1 MKSLATFKT
10 LFYGLFLAYTVL
22 AQVAAQENELE
33 IITEDWAPYNYLE
46 NGVVTGFSVEIV
58 QAIMAELGES
68 HKITLYP
75 GGRGESMLD
84 NQSNIMSFSLF
95 RTPAREQQYKWI
107 GPISKEAIYFY
118 KRKNDTRIFKTFSD
132 IEKVKKISVAHKGLV
147 LSFVEAKGLTNIHK
161 MPKIEAQFRHVLM
174 GRADLSVNA
183 TPLGV
188 AYYLKKLNKTTDA
201 LVKTQVKLLEFPLYI
216 ACSKKIPDSV
226 INKWQ
231 QAFEKVKASGQY
243 QRIYSKYLH

>member
-1 MKSLATFKT
+1 MTSLAALKT
-10 LFYGLFLAYTVL
+10 LFCGMFLACTAL
-22 AQVAAQENELE
+22 TQVTAQEKELE

-68 HKITLYP
+68 YIISLYP
-75 GGRGESMLD
+75 GARGESMLD
-84 NQSNIMSFSLF
+84 NLPNILSFSLF
-95 RTPAREQQYKWI
+95 RTPAREEQYKWI

-118 KRKNDTRIFKTFSD
+118 KRKNDIRTFKTFSD
-132 IEKVKKISVAHKGLV
+132 IEKVNKISVAHKGLV
-147 LSFVEAKGLTNIHK
+147 LSFVEAKGLTNLHK
-161 MPKIEAQFRHVLM
+161 MPKLEAQFRHVLM

-188 AYYLKKLNKTTDA
+188 AYYLKKLNKPTDA

-231 QAFEKVKASGQY
+231 RAFEKVKTSGQY